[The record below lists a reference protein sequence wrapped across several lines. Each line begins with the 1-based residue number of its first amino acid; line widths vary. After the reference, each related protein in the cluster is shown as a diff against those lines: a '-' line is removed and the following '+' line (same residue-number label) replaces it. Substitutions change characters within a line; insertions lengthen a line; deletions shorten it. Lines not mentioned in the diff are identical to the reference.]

1 MGLAARHPSVT
12 NNQQSASTSGATG
25 QYTAERQSKSPNST
39 GASTTKRNKPCQQCQ
54 KLKVKC
60 ERSPSGGPCL
70 RCQAQN
76 KECTYRDTPNKK
88 RKKDPDEYVRQDP
101 FVSDQRRID
110 ELEKTLASMRK
121 SLGGYTPVAQNSVE
135 TTSTVAETT
144 TANTGFASNF
154 GHPLDMLART
164 AASSHS
170 PDIDRFNAGSAFPN
184 SGPST
189 SQQPRAAPR
198 VVGPSESMPT
208 TWSADLLGI
217 DPIKR
222 GWLDI
227 DDAKFLFERYLMAP
241 PCEGDKT
248 RFWKYMI
255 PTMPIIQLGP
265 NPNFEQIRRQEPV
278 LFLTI
283 MAASASTSTIAD
295 LFEKLQ
301 KEAVSVITYNAVIEG
316 IKSSELLISLLI
328 LTFWPMAPS
337 RSPVQFYSSS
347 DYRFDQ
353 LKSYLQCQMTV
364 AMAIDLGLQRSAKE
378 TKNVGSKFFLEDE
391 PPNFLRPMERERTWL
406 AVYLATTGYKSCF
419 CPESKFTDERLG
431 SRWDCGDRIY
441 SSGQL
446 IIRIVVKSS
455 RKPAK

>member
-1 MGLAARHPSVT
+1 
-12 NNQQSASTSGATG
+12 
-25 QYTAERQSKSPNST
+25 
-39 GASTTKRNKPCQQCQ
+39 
-54 KLKVKC
+54 
-60 ERSPSGGPCL
+60 
-70 RCQAQN
+70 
-76 KECTYRDTPNKK
+76 
-88 RKKDPDEYVRQDP
+88 
-101 FVSDQRRID
+101 
-110 ELEKTLASMRK
+110 LEKTLASMRK
-121 SLGGYTPVAQNSVE
+121 SLGGYKPVVQNVE
-135 TTSTVAETT
+135 TTSPVADTT
-144 TANTGFASNF
+144 TVNAGFASNF

-164 AASSHS
+164 AASSHA
-170 PDIDRFNAGSAFPN
+170 PDIDRFNARNTFPN
-184 SGPST
+184 ADPPT

-198 VVGPSESMPT
+198 VIGPSESITT

-227 DDAKFLFERYLMAP
+227 DDAKFLFERYLLIP

-265 NPNFEQIRRQEPV
+265 NPKFEEIRRQEPV

-283 MAASASTSTIAD
+283 MAASASTSTIPD

-301 KEAVSVITYNAVIEG
+301 KEAVSIITYNAVVEG
-316 IKSSELLISLLI
+316 QKSSELLISLLI

-337 RSPVQFYSSS
+337 RSQMPCHSGS

-378 TKNVGSKFFLEDE
+378 TKNVGSKLFPEDE
-391 PPNFLRPMERERTWL
+391 PPNFLRPLERERTWL
-406 AVYLATTGYKSCF
+406 AVYLATTGYKSWF
-419 CPESKFTDERLG
+419 VQGPN
-431 SRWDCGDRIY
+431 
-441 SSGQL
+441 
-446 IIRIVVKSS
+446 
-455 RKPAK
+455 